1 MKIAISGAGVAGPS
15 LAHWLLRTG
24 HEPTLIE
31 ESPTFRAGGYVID
44 FWGLGYDVAEKMGLL
59 PEVRARGY
67 QVQEVRLVKESG
79 AKTAGFSADVFRRMT
94 HDRFTSLPRG
104 DLAEVIYG
112 SVKDRAETLF
122 GESITAIEDKG
133 DGVAVTLAKG
143 GVRDFDVVVG
153 ADGLH
158 SNVRRLVWGDQA
170 DFEKPVGFHVAAFEC
185 PDYPHRDKDVYV
197 SYARPGLS
205 ISRFAM
211 RDDRTL
217 VLFIFENAR
226 MTEPLPHDLGTK
238 KAILRDIFGNMGWEA
253 REMLDAMDDTAEVYF
268 DRVSQSVVPEW
279 SKGRTVLL
287 GDAAACPSLLAG
299 EGTGLAMTEA
309 YVLAGELNRAGSDV
323 TAAFKA
329 YETRLR
335 PFLEGKQKAALAMA
349 STFAP
354 KTEFGIWL
362 RNMATHLMVIPP
374 LADLFVGP
382 SVKDDFDLPDYGMQ
396 T

>member
-15 LAHWLLRTG
+15 LAHWLLKTG

-31 ESPTFRAGGYVID
+31 ESPRFRAGGYVID
-44 FWGLGYDVAEKMGLL
+44 FWGVGYDMAEKMGIL
-59 PEVRARGY
+59 PEAMARGY

-79 AKTAGFSADVFRRMT
+79 AKAAGFSADVFRRMT

-104 DLAEVIYG
+104 ELAEVIFN
-112 SVKDRAETLF
+112 SVKDKAETLF
-122 GESITAIEDKG
+122 GETITAIEDHG
-133 DGVAVTLAKG
+133 DGVSVTLQTG
-143 GVRDFDVVVG
+143 GRREFDLVVG

-158 SNVRRLVWGDQA
+158 SNVRHLVWGEQA
-170 DFEKPVGFHVAAFEC
+170 AFEKPVGFHVAAFEC
-185 PDYPHRDKDVYV
+185 PGYPHRDEDVYV
-197 SYARPGLS
+197 SFAQPGLS

-217 VLFIFENAR
+217 VLFIFENER
-226 MTEPLPHDLGTK
+226 MTQPLPHDVATK
-238 KAILRDIFGNMGWEA
+238 KAILHDIFGNMGWEA

-268 DRVSQSVVPEW
+268 DRVSQAVVPAW
-279 SKGRTVLL
+279 SKGRVALL

-309 YVLAGELNRAGSDV
+309 YVLAGELKQAGGDFR
-323 TAAFKA
+323 TAFET

-335 PFLEGKQKAALAMA
+335 PFLEEKQKSALAFA
-349 STFAP
+349 SSFAP

-362 RNMATHLMVIPP
+362 RNVATHLLVIPP
-374 LADLFVGP
+374 LADLLIGG
-382 SVKDDFDLPDYGMQ
+382 SVKDDFDLPDYGM
-396 T
+396 